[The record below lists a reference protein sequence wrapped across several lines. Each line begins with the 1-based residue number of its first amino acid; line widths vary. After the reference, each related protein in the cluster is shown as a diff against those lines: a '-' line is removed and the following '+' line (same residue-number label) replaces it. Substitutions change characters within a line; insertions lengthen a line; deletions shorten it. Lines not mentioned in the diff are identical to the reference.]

1 LRFKNRDVQAF
12 KFAIFK
18 PASKFYTQTPAT
30 QKKISKPFYSIL
42 GGTTKINKINTVAFA
57 DQNAAGTERSDMF
70 GDDEKG
76 IPFKKTRKKMI
87 QCSSEK

>member
-1 LRFKNRDVQAF
+1 M
-12 KFAIFK
+12 
-18 PASKFYTQTPAT
+18 
-30 QKKISKPFYSIL
+30 L